1 MSSKTK
7 TLDGKTPF
15 VPNYLL
21 AHICISNN
29 SRVFIAGVAQ
39 LVEHH
44 LAKVDVE
51 GSNPFA
57 RSMNILSGHL
67 TFNSIS
73 KFRHTSDNI
82 VVGSIKFND
91 FCPRSFYDRYKGKYI
106 TILQIQ
112 VHHKIRFA

>member
-7 TLDGKTPF
+7 ILDGKTPF

-29 SRVFIAGVAQ
+29 SRVFVAGVAQ

-57 RSMNILSGHL
+57 RSNLPA
-67 TFNSIS
+67 F
-73 KFRHTSDNI
+73 
-82 VVGSIKFND
+82 
-91 FCPRSFYDRYKGKYI
+91 GKKIGY
-106 TILQIQ
+106 LVSQAGYANGQIF
-112 VHHKIRFA
+112 VRRIAEIDCFASCAGYNG

>member
-29 SRVFIAGVAQ
+29 SRVFVAGVDQ

-44 LAKVDVE
+44 LAKVDVAS
-51 GSNPFA
+51 SNLVT
-57 RSMNILSGHL
+57 SNILSL
-67 TFNSIS
+67 CS
-73 KFRHTSDNI
+73 I
-82 VVGSIKFND
+82 VVL
-91 FCPRSFYDRYKGKYI
+91 RSLRKK
-106 TILQIQ
+106 
-112 VHHKIRFA
+112 VVE